1 MYKSTVK
8 TVLKRRNT
16 ESHYKPEEM
25 TNFLS
30 HKGNANQRTLR
41 FGLTP
46 LTVRWSGAEG

>member
-30 HKGNANQRTLR
+30 HKGNANQKDIEIWPHSTHSE
-41 FGLTP
+41 
-46 LTVRWSGAEG
+46 VEWC